1 MAYIKSFKDQNWLL
15 PPSLSD
21 LIPKDHVCLLIES
34 FIDQQ
39 DFSSFDI
46 QYSGAGH
53 PAYHPRI
60 ILKLLVMGVLDKV
73 RSSRK
78 LARNAREN
86 IVYMYLS
93 EKLCPDFRTIS
104 DFRKDNP
111 TIVKK
116 AFQHTIT
123 LAKSEGMLDLSN
135 LATDGTRIKANAS
148 NRKVL
153 SEEELIFL
161 MKFVDNE
168 LDEWAKQDSLE
179 DDFFEDLRGSDQL
192 PKSSKKKMQKA
203 VKHYISKLK
212 EKGEPFKLRLQNNLK
227 QANKELV
234 ENELA
239 KVNTT
244 DPESRFM
251 PSKKGKIE
259 FLYNP
264 QITTERNG
272 FIIANDV
279 CNDADDH
286 RQLKPQ
292 VSQTKENLKEIPNY
306 VKWSFDNGYMGGDN
320 ISFLNS
326 LNIDAYI
333 ACQKEKSDKPYD
345 KSNFKYNK
353 EKDEYICPK
362 GKLIVFQRVGFDK
375 GKKKNLRLYKGTSCQ
390 TCPSQTHCTKRKDG
404 VRYIKMFPFE
414 EESRQMKTKMLTE
427 KAKETYKLRKQIVEF
442 VFGDFRENK
451 GLVAFLT
458 RSLETV
464 RTEFNLMSLASNLG
478 KIWRKNLEKL
488 EKIREDIILEIK
500 KKICSLYPNLIV
512 GQPLKVGGTTK
523 TESLCT
529 RNPLDF
535 FVLNPNKILGEFFN
549 KNNNYINHLNLTNI
563 K

>member
-1 MAYIKSFKDQNWLL
+1 MVYIKSFKDQNWLL

-34 FIDQQ
+34 FIDEQ

-46 QYSGAGH
+46 KYSGAGH

-73 RSSRK
+73 RSSRR

-104 DFRKDNP
+104 DFRKNNP

-116 AFQHTIT
+116 AFQHTVT

-135 LATDGTRIKANAS
+135 LATDGTKLKANAS

-153 SEEELIFL
+153 SKEELAFL
-161 MKFVDNE
+161 INFVDNE

-179 DDFFEDLRGSDQL
+179 DDFFKEVRGNDQL

-203 VKHYISKLK
+203 VKHYMGKLK
-212 EKGEPFKLRLQNNLK
+212 EKGELFKLELQDVLAK
-227 QANKELV
+227 AEKELI
-234 ENELA
+234 ENDLD

-259 FLYNP
+259 FSYNP

-279 CNDADDH
+279 CNKAEDYH
-286 RQLKPQ
+286 QLKPQ
-292 VSQTKENLKEIPNY
+292 VSQTKENLKEIHKDT
-306 VKWSFDNGYMGGDN
+306 KWSFDNGYLNGAN
-320 ISFLNS
+320 ICFLNG

-333 ACQKEKSDKPYD
+333 AYQKEKSNKPYD
-345 KSNFKYNK
+345 KSNFEYDKN
-353 EKDEYICPK
+353 KDEYICPE
-362 GKLIVFQRVGFDK
+362 GKSLVFQREDFDK
-375 GKKKNLRLYKGTSCQ
+375 RRKKNIRLYKGTDCK
-390 TCPSQTHCTKRKDG
+390 TCPNHKYCTKKKDG
-404 VRYIKMFPFE
+404 VRVVKMFPFE
-414 EESRQMKTKMLTE
+414 EEREQMKEKMQTE
-427 KAKETYKLRKQIVEF
+427 AAKETYKLRKQIVEF
-442 VFGDFRENK
+442 VFGDFKENK
-451 GLVAFLT
+451 GIISFLT

-464 RTEFNLMSLASNLG
+464 KTEFNLMSTANNLH
-478 KIWRKNLEKL
+478 KIWRKKL
-488 EKIREDIILEIK
+488 EKIGEIK
-500 KKICSLYPNLIV
+500 KDIHI
-512 GQPLKVGGTTK
+512 
-523 TESLCT
+523 E
-529 RNPLDF
+529 
-535 FVLNPNKILGEFFN
+535 
-549 KNNNYINHLNLTNI
+549 I
-563 K
+563 KKLFEVYARA